1 MRVGAQAASAPRVF
15 HALSPC
21 LPILSGG
28 LACLALLSVATEARA
43 VGPVDVEIA
52 GEVGTGT
59 NPIGGTMNPQLGSV
73 GARVGVV
80 YRHVY
85 VGADL
90 LEEFG
95 GFVDYGNVAFGQPH
109 LLGRAPIVKSQAFGA
124 RLGYG
129 FAIEQ
134 DDLVVRPQ
142 LGIGDYIMTSYLSG
156 TPVGDTSPEFG
167 PPTSALYLEPGVCVL
182 GLIGHVIH
190 GADAN
195 VLIESQAGTE
205 PALTAHLQAG
215 VRF

>member
-1 MRVGAQAASAPRVF
+1 
-15 HALSPC
+15 
-21 LPILSGG
+21 
-28 LACLALLSVATEARA
+28 

-85 VGADL
+85 VGVDY
-90 LEEFG
+90 LEAFAG
-95 GFVDYGNVAFGQPH
+95 SVDYGDVT
-109 LLGRAPIVKSQAFGA
+109 LGDTKSHAFGA
-124 RLGYG
+124 
-129 FAIEQ
+129 
-134 DDLVVRPQ
+134 
-142 LGIGDYIMTSYLSG
+142 
-156 TPVGDTSPEFG
+156 

-182 GLIGHVIH
+182 GLIGHVIL

-195 VLIESQAGTE
+195 VLIQSLGGTE
-205 PALTAHLQAG
+205 PALTFHLQAG